1 EGEEH
6 ERLDRDAADQVADGQ
21 VEVARER
28 GGGGDRDLRQAARDR
43 EEDQAA
49 ELLAETEADIERVGR
64 LREEDSGGPG
74 GGARRDED
82 NDEERRIEPAHAPT
96 LEEGRPCGRPGVSR
110 QALYC
115 G

>member
-1 EGEEH
+1 GDRCEG
-6 ERLDRDAADQVADGQ
+6 RDRQAADQVADGE

-49 ELLAETEADIERVGR
+49 ELVAESETDVERVGR
-64 LREEDSGGPG
+64 LREEDPG
-74 GGARRDED
+74 SPRRGARCDE
-82 NDEERRIEPAHAPT
+82 NGDEERRVEPAHRPT
-96 LEEGRPCGRPGVSR
+96 LEEGRPCGRPGMSW